1 MQPPR
6 FASPLSRAFLVM
18 SVALA
23 LLVLIPRESSAAPTR
38 YEAEN
43 ATISQGLVE
52 SNHAGFS
59 GTGFVNYNN
68 VTGSYVEWT
77 VNAVSAGSASLRFRH
92 ANGSTTNRPMDI
104 TVNGVLVA
112 DELAFN
118 PTSAWTTWQTV
129 TTTAAVNA
137 GSNTIRATATTANG
151 GPNVDFLDFEVAVP
165 AADYQA
171 EDATISQGIVE
182 SNWPG
187 FTGTGFVNYNN
198 VVGSYVQWTVSVASA
213 GTTALTFRFAN
224 GSTANRPMDITVN
237 GTLVGNDVAFVPTG
251 AWSTWQ
257 TATVNAALVA
267 GTNTIRATAVTTSG
281 GPNVDK
287 LTLGAG
293 GGNPGKVAWAGVRSS
308 RYGISPFPSPSGW
321 GNAMTTMASYFPG
334 STPVGLWLAG
344 EIEFNGTQSGQHF
357 NFPNPGGTW
366 DSTIL
371 FNSTDQNED
380 YLDYFD
386 THGIKVWLQVEPGFS
401 PMNQLIDIVW
411 RRYGSHPSVVG
422 FGVDV
427 EWYRSSCDGCS
438 NATVSDSTAQ
448 AWEQKVKS
456 VNPNWTLFLKHYD
469 ASNLPTTYR
478 GDIIFVDDSEQN
490 GSYDN
495 FKSEMINFA
504 NRFYPNP
511 VMFQIGYPS
520 DKPWWSGLATPIP
533 KTIGDDLARLSRQ
546 DRVGVVWVDFSLRDV
561 LPTS

>member
-1 MQPPR
+1 MQPP
-6 FASPLSRAFLVM
+6 
-18 SVALA
+18 
-23 LLVLIPRESSAAPTR
+23 SSAAPVR
-38 YEAEN
+38 YEAES

-59 GTGFVNYNN
+59 GTGFVNYDN
-68 VTGSYVEWT
+68 VVGSYVEWT
-77 VNAVSAGSASLRFRH
+77 VSAASAGTATLSFRH
-92 ANGSTTNRPMDI
+92 ANGSTANRPMDI
-104 TVNGVLVA
+104 TVNGVLVR
-112 DELAFN
+112 DELAFP
-118 PTSAWTTWQTV
+118 PTGAWTTWQTV
-129 TTTAAVNA
+129 TTTATLTA
-137 GSNTIRATATTANG
+137 GTNRIRATATTANG
-151 GPNVDFLDFEVAVP
+151 GPNVDYLDVAV
-165 AADYQA
+165 AAPSSDYQA
-171 EDATISQGIVE
+171 EDATISQGVVE

-198 VVGSYVQWTVSVASA
+198 VVGSYVEWTVSAASA
-213 GTTALTFRFAN
+213 GTTGLTFRFAN

-237 GTLVGNDVAFVPTG
+237 GVLVGNDVAFPPTG

-267 GTNTIRATAVTTSG
+267 GANTIRATAVGSSG

-287 LTLGAG
+287 LTLGG
-293 GGNPGKVAWAGVRSS
+293 GGEPPGKVAWAGVRSS

-321 GNAMTTMASYFPG
+321 GNAMTTMGSYFSG
-334 STPVGLWLAG
+334 STPIGVWLAG

-357 NFPNPGGTW
+357 NFPNPGGSW
-366 DSTIL
+366 SSTIL
-371 FNSTDQNED
+371 FNSTDQNEA

-401 PMNQLIDIVW
+401 PMDQLIDIVW

-427 EWYRSSCDGCS
+427 EWYRSQCDGCA
-438 NATVSDSTAQ
+438 NAKVSDSTAQ
-448 AWEQKVKS
+448 SWEQKVKS

-469 ASNLPTTYR
+469 ASNLPPAYR
-478 GDIIFVDDSEQN
+478 GGIIFIDDSEQN

-495 FKSEMINFA
+495 FKTEMINFA

-520 DKPWWSGLATPIP
+520 DKPWWSKLATPIP
-533 KTIGDDLARLSRQ
+533 KTIGNDLAGLARQ
-546 DRVGVVWVDFSLRDV
+546 DRVGLVWVDFSLRDV
-561 LPTS
+561 LPTD